1 VKTRRERILRYTP
14 TYDAIQEARRE
25 EDALD
30 RGEWDREVKT
40 ADWEAVKQLT
50 VEALTDKTKD
60 IQIAVWLIE
69 ALLKT
74 GGYRGLCSP
83 D

>member
-1 VKTRRERILRYTP
+1 LIDLDAILAPIEGENPAGENLRYSP

-40 ADWEAVKQLT
+40 ADWEAVKRLPS
-50 VEALTDKTKD
+50 K
-60 IQIAVWLIE
+60 
-69 ALLKT
+69 
-74 GGYRGLCSP
+74 P
-83 D
+83 